1 MRCLD
6 KMVESFRDK
15 FANALVNGKL
25 VSQKHLERA
34 LGIQRKSGG
43 SLGKILVENGFVS
56 EKDLM
61 VTMSRQLNIPPID
74 LAKYKID
81 KSLAE
86 LIPEKIAKQYSLI
99 PISKIGEVLTVAMSD
114 PLNLFAIDDLKMLTQ
129 YQIDPVIATENDVR
143 EAITNYYGAHTQ
155 DISRILED
163 MPQDGAEVESE
174 ESEEEIDVSQIAEE
188 SKSAPIVKIV
198 SLILNEAMK
207 RRASDIHIEPC
218 EKHLRIRYRIDGSL
232 HDAFT
237 LPKKNQNAV
246 ITRLK
251 IMSKLDITEMRVPQD
266 GRFKI
271 SFEGKEI
278 DFRVSVLPV
287 TFGGKIV
294 LRALDKSNLSAGIDK
309 LGFLPGPMK
318 TFRAAL
324 EKPYGMILV
333 TGPTGSGKST
343 TLYSIIAQLNTP
355 ERNIVTLEDPVEYEL
370 EGITQIHA
378 RPEIGLTFSSGL
390 KSILR
395 QSPDIIMVGEIRD
408 FETADISIKA
418 SLTGQLIL
426 STLHTND
433 SAGAI
438 TRLIDMGVEPF
449 LVASSLVLASAQR
462 LMRKICPNCKARADI
477 PDNVL
482 KKFGLKPEELAKRG
496 TGNFYEGKGCDKCN
510 NTGYYGRLGIL
521 EALLVDDN
529 VRDMIMKKTSSDIIK
544 DYAISQL
551 HMMTLRDN
559 AVENFINGVTS
570 FKEVLRV
577 TSED

>member
-1 MRCLD
+1 
-6 KMVESFRDK
+6 MVESFKDRLI
-15 FANALVNGKL
+15 NTLINGKL
-25 VSQKHLERA
+25 LKAKDLEKALDIQK
-34 LGIQRKSGG
+34 KSGG
-43 SLGKILVENGFVS
+43 SLGKILVERGFVS
-56 EKDLM
+56 EKELM
-61 VTMSRQLNIPPID
+61 VAMSHELNIPPID
-74 LAKYKID
+74 LSKYKID
-81 KSLAE
+81 KSLSD

-99 PISKIGEVLTVAMSD
+99 PVSKLGKVLTVAMSD
-114 PLNLFAIDDLKMLTQ
+114 PLNLFAIDDLKMLTKF
-129 YQIDPVIATENDVR
+129 QIDPVIATENDVR
-143 EAITNYYGAHTQ
+143 DAINNYYGAHSQ
-155 DISRILED
+155 EISKILEEI
-163 MPQDGAEVESE
+163 PADGVEVESE
-174 ESEEEIDVSQIAEE
+174 EKEEEIDVGEMAEE

-218 EKHLRIRYRIDGSL
+218 ENNLRIRYRIDGSL
-232 HDAFT
+232 HEAFL

-246 ITRLK
+246 IARIK
-251 IMSKLDITEMRVPQD
+251 IMSRLDITEMRIPQD

-278 DFRVSVLPV
+278 DFRVSVLPI

-294 LRALDKSNLSAGIDK
+294 LRALDKSNLSTGVDK

-318 TFRAAL
+318 TFRTAL
-324 EKPYGMILV
+324 ERPYGMLLV

-343 TLYSIIAQLNTP
+343 TLYSIVTQLNTP

-370 EGITQIHA
+370 EGITQIPA

-395 QSPDIIMVGEIRD
+395 QSPDIVMVGEIRD
-408 FETADISIKA
+408 AETADIAIKA

-433 SAGAI
+433 SAGAV

-462 LMRKICPNCKARADI
+462 LMRKICPNCKSAVEI
-477 PDNVL
+477 PESTLV
-482 KKFGLKPEELAKRG
+482 KFGINLDEIRKRG
-496 TGNFYEGKGCDKCN
+496 IKSFYAGKGCAKCN
-510 NTGYYGRLGIL
+510 NTGYYGRLAIL
-521 EALLVDDN
+521 EALLIDDN
-529 VRDMIMKKTSSDIIK
+529 VRDMIMKKTSSDVIK
-544 DYAISQL
+544 NYAMKEL

-559 AVENFINGVTS
+559 AVENFMNGITS
-570 FKEVLRV
+570 FEEVLRV

>member
-1 MRCLD
+1 
-6 KMVESFRDK
+6 MVESFKDR
-15 FANALVNGKL
+15 LVNTLINGKL
-25 VSQKHLERA
+25 LKGKDLEKALEIQK
-34 LGIQRKSGG
+34 KSGG

-56 EKDLM
+56 EKELM
-61 VTMSRQLNIPPID
+61 VAMSRELNIPPID
-74 LAKYKID
+74 LSKYKID

-86 LIPEKIAKQYSLI
+86 LISEKVAKQYSLI
-99 PISKIGEVLTVAMSD
+99 PVSKLGKVLTVAMSD
-114 PLNLFAIDDLKMLTQ
+114 PLNLFAIDDLKMLTK

-143 EAITNYYGAHTQ
+143 DAINNYYGAHSQ
-155 DISRILED
+155 EISKILEEI
-163 MPQDGAEVESE
+163 PQDGVEVESE
-174 ESEEEIDVSQIAEE
+174 EKEEEIDVGEMAEE

-198 SLILNEAMK
+198 NLILNEAMK

-218 EKHLRIRYRIDGSL
+218 ERDLRIRYRIDGSL
-232 HDAFT
+232 HEAFL
-237 LPKKNQNAV
+237 LPKKNQNA
-246 ITRLK
+246 IIARIK

-271 SFEGKEI
+271 NFEDKEI
-278 DFRVSVLPV
+278 DFRVSVLPI

-294 LRALDKSNLSAGIDK
+294 LRALDKSNLSTGVDK

-318 TFRAAL
+318 TFKTAL
-324 EKPYGMILV
+324 ECPYGMLLV

-343 TLYSIIAQLNTP
+343 TLYSIITQLNIP
-355 ERNIVTLEDPVEYEL
+355 ERNIITLEDPVEYEL
-370 EGITQIHA
+370 EGITQIPA

-395 QSPDIIMVGEIRD
+395 QSPDIVMVGEIRD
-408 FETADISIKA
+408 AETADIAIKA

-462 LMRKICPNCKARADI
+462 LMRKICPNCKTSVEV
-477 PDNVL
+477 PESTL
-482 KKFGLKPEELAKRG
+482 MKFGINIDELRKRG
-496 TGNFYEGKGCDKCN
+496 VKSFHEGKGCAKCN
-510 NTGYYGRLGIL
+510 NTGYYGRLAIL

-529 VRDMIMKKTSSDIIK
+529 VRDMIMKKTGSDVIK
-544 DYAISQL
+544 NYAMKEL

-570 FKEVLRV
+570 FEEVLRV